1 MRFVRN
7 HKQSFAWVAIGALLL
22 GALVAA
28 LAPAVR
34 AARGDFLVE
43 VCTVAGSKWV
53 VGHASVD
60 STSQLPGSGAGS
72 GHHCPWCTLETP
84 ALELP
89 DAAPGV
95 RAALPRVVPALPS
108 QRSASARPRAWVL
121 LPAQAPPSF
130 S

>member
-1 MRFVRN
+1 MRSVRN
-7 HKQSFAWVAIGALLL
+7 HKQRFAWVAIGVLLL

-28 LAPAVR
+28 LTPAVR

-53 VGHASVD
+53 VGHASAD
-60 STSQLPGSGAGS
+60 STTQLPGSGAGS

-89 DAAPGV
+89 DAVPGV
-95 RAALPRVVPALPS
+95 RTVLPRLAPALPTE
-108 QRSASARPRAWVL
+108 RGAPMRLRAWVL